1 MVYYADVKDKQT
13 GKFKGFVSG
22 DNPKEIYK
30 KVFSLGYDCGSV
42 FWSRQ
47 MGEGAKWV
55 GLIAGVRKLGSYLI
69 GIEKRG

>member
-22 DNPKEIYK
+22 DNPKEIYN
-30 KVFSLGYDCGSV
+30 KVATLGCNCGSP

-47 MGEGAKWV
+47 MGEGAK
-55 GLIAGVRKLGSYLI
+55 
-69 GIEKRG
+69 

>member
-22 DNPKEIYK
+22 DNPKEIYN
-30 KVFSLGYDCGSV
+30 KVAILGCNCGSP

-47 MGEGAKWV
+47 MGEGA
-55 GLIAGVRKLGSYLI
+55 R
-69 GIEKRG
+69 

>member
-22 DNPKEIYK
+22 NNPKEIYN
-30 KVFSLGYDCGSV
+30 KVVILGQDVGSV

-47 MGEGAKWV
+47 MGEGA
-55 GLIAGVRKLGSYLI
+55 R
-69 GIEKRG
+69 